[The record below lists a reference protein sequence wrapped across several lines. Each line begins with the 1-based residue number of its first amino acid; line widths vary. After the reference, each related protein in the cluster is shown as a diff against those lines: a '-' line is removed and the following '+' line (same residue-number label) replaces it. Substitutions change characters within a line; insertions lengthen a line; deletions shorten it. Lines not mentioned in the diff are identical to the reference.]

1 MNYTF
6 HQLQIFLE
14 VVRQKSITKAAEE
27 MHMTQPALSIQLKN
41 FQNQFDIPL
50 TELVGKKIY
59 ITEFGK
65 DIAQIAENV
74 IAEAEA
80 IKHKTKEYN
89 GLVSGKLRITSASGG
104 KYVAPYFLSNFLYE
118 FPGIKLSLDVSN
130 RINVLSELKS
140 NKIDFALIS
149 VLPTDVAVYE
159 EILLEN
165 RLYLVGNTEQY
176 HPDKPLIYRE
186 EGSATRVAMNQY
198 FGSTENRKGLSLTSN
213 EAVKQA
219 VLAGLGY
226 SLLPL
231 IGIRNE
237 IQNKQLFIYSSK
249 NLPITTNWRLVW
261 LKSKKL
267 TPSAEAYLNYIKAN
281 KYKIIDEH
289 FKWYIDFI
297 K

>member
-74 IAEAEA
+74 IAEADA

-104 KYVAPYFLSNFLYE
+104 KYVVPYFLGSFLNE

-140 NKIDFALIS
+140 NKIDFAFIS
-149 VLPTDVAVYE
+149 VLPNDIAVHE

-176 HPDKPLIYRE
+176 NPDKPLIYRE
-186 EGSATRVAMNQY
+186 EGSATRVAMDQH
-198 FGSTENRKGLSLTSN
+198 FGSTESRKGLTLTSN

-237 IQNKQLFIYSSK
+237 IQHKQLFIYPVK

-267 TPSAEAYLNYIKAN
+267 TPSAEAYLNYIKTN

-289 FKWYIDFI
+289 FKWFFDFI